1 MLGPKVHLP
10 AGDFVLILLQWSFFH
25 VDSFSPRN
33 GKCIGLGEGGKEE
46 TFVSCDI
53 CLLLSAGQEILPFF
67 GLSVV
72 SLCPVMHNP
81 SQEKERIQAL
91 CLPEETSQRHSII
104 VDASLDLKKNT
115 GQDISV

>member
-1 MLGPKVHLP
+1 MGNANDWV
-10 AGDFVLILLQWSFFH
+10 
-25 VDSFSPRN
+25 R
-33 GKCIGLGEGGKEE
+33 EGGREGEKTE

-53 CLLLSAGQEILPFF
+53 CLLQSVGQEIF

-104 VDASLDLKKNT
+104 VDASLDLKKKILGKTFPSDSRGFENNQLYT
-115 GQDISV
+115 ATSGEF